1 MTYGI
6 GCGLIVVFTAAKLI
20 LNRDAA
26 IKEYHDHDS
35 EIEMADPE
43 RGDHNQNPLMR
54 ESSDTLTKNPLWSLT
69 KEVNDDNDEE
79 DLENG
84 VES

>member
-6 GCGLIVVFTAAKLI
+6 GCALIVVFTALKLF

-26 IKEYHDHDS
+26 IKEDHDHDS
-35 EIEMADPE
+35 EIEMTDPE

-69 KEVNDDNDEE
+69 KEVNEDEE

>member
-1 MTYGI
+1 M
-6 GCGLIVVFTAAKLI
+6 VFTALKLF

-26 IKEYHDHDS
+26 IKEDHDQYS

-69 KEVNDDNDEE
+69 KEVNEDEE